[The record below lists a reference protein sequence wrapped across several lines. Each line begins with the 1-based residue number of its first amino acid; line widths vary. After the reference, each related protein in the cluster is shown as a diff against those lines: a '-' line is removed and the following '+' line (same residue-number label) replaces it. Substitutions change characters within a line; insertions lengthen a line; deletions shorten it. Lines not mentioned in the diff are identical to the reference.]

1 MADFTR
7 AGRVEAGSRRRGGD
21 ANIAVLEA
29 LVESGRTGHE
39 VVVGG

>member
-1 MADFTR
+1 VR
-7 AGRVEAGSRRRGGD
+7 AGSKPEVGGEEAT
-21 ANIAVLEA
+21 ANIAVLEE